1 MNRNGY
7 CRNLYFYDRDR
18 RCHWSGDQSL
28 AIQML
33 FRPYKAYYLFGK
45 RVPFTPGLIPRR
57 RDELAKQMG
66 LMVVNHLLTPEG
78 IKKRLVS
85 DAAKTQAL
93 RVGEQLIQKLSLS
106 EVTVKEALEKAG
118 MKRPEKAAD
127 AWISSWTDDKLHELF
142 RQYGDQSLKELVPIE
157 VQEKLEEKIP
167 MISGYIL
174 SRSVRYFESDEGKIR
189 LGNMI
194 DDFLKERGM
203 LGSMVQLFLGNS
215 SLADRVLPE
224 LLKFLRNEETNKLL
238 SDLLKNEWG
247 KLREYTFNEAD
258 EKWNAK
264 ALIFS
269 LKRRVLQAFSTAPF
283 FNNTIGTLTVR
294 YESELT
300 QQMLPALLDKLLEGI
315 SSNLESVLKRLRLEE
330 IVKEQVDQFPV
341 ERLEEMVLSI
351 SKKEF
356 KMITY
361 LGGLLGGII
370 GAIQALFVILF

>member
-1 MNRNGY
+1 MGIAGTFIFMIVIGAAIGAVTN
-7 CRNLYFYDRDR
+7 
-18 RCHWSGDQSL
+18 HL

-127 AWISSWTDDKLHELF
+127 AWISSWTDDKLNELF

-203 LGSMVQLFLGNS
+203 LGSMVQMFLGNS

-283 FNNTIGTLTVR
+283 FDNTIGTLTVR

-361 LGGLLGGII
+361 LGGLLGGMI

>member
-1 MNRNGY
+1 MGIAGTFIFMIVIGAAIGAVTN
-7 CRNLYFYDRDR
+7 
-18 RCHWSGDQSL
+18 HL

-33 FRPYKAYYLFGK
+33 FRPYKAYYMFGK

-85 DAAKTQAL
+85 DKAKTQAL
-93 RVGEQLIQKLSLS
+93 RAGEQLIQKLSLS

-118 MKRPEKAAD
+118 MKHPEKAAD
-127 AWISSWTDDKLHELF
+127 AWISSWTDDKLNELF

-203 LGSMVQLFLGNS
+203 LGSMVQMFLGNS

-224 LLKFLRNEETNKLL
+224 LLKLLRNEETNKLL

-283 FNNTIGTLTVR
+283 FDNTIGTLTVR

>member
-1 MNRNGY
+1 MGIAGTFIFMIVIGAAIGAVTN
-7 CRNLYFYDRDR
+7 
-18 RCHWSGDQSL
+18 HL

-66 LMVVNHLLTPEG
+66 LVVVNHLLTPEG

-85 DAAKTQAL
+85 EAAKTKAL
-93 RVGEQLIQKLSLS
+93 QVGEQLIQKLSLS
-106 EVTVKEALEKAG
+106 EVTVKDALEKAG
-118 MKRPEKAAD
+118 VKRPDETAD

-142 RQYGDQSLKELVPIE
+142 RRYGNQSLKELVPLE
-157 VQEKLEEKIP
+157 AQEKLEEKIP
-167 MISGYIL
+167 MISEYIL
-174 SRSVRYFESDEGKIR
+174 SRSVRYFESDEGKMR

-203 LGSMVQLFLGNS
+203 LGSMVQMFLGNS

-258 EKWNAK
+258 EKWNAR

-269 LKRRVLQAFSTAPF
+269 LKRSVLQAFSTAPF
-283 FNNTIGTLTVR
+283 FDNTIGTLTVR

-300 QQMLPALLDKLLEGI
+300 QHMLPALLDKLLEGV
-315 SSNLESVLKRLRLEE
+315 SANLESVFKRLRLEE

-361 LGGLLGGII
+361 LGGLLGGMI
-370 GAIQALFVILF
+370 GAVQALFVILF

>member
-1 MNRNGY
+1 MGIAGTFIFMIVIGAAIGAVTN
-7 CRNLYFYDRDR
+7 
-18 RCHWSGDQSL
+18 HL

-127 AWISSWTDDKLHELF
+127 AWISSWTDDKLNELF

-203 LGSMVQLFLGNS
+203 LGSMVQMFLGNS

-283 FNNTIGTLTVR
+283 FDNTIGTLTVR
-294 YESELT
+294 YKSELT

>member
-1 MNRNGY
+1 MGIAGTFIFMIVIGAAIGAVTN
-7 CRNLYFYDRDR
+7 
-18 RCHWSGDQSL
+18 HL

-127 AWISSWTDDKLHELF
+127 AWISSWTDDKLNELF

-283 FNNTIGTLTVR
+283 FDNTIGTLTVR

>member
-1 MNRNGY
+1 MGIAGTFIFMIVIGAAIGAVTN
-7 CRNLYFYDRDR
+7 
-18 RCHWSGDQSL
+18 HL

-33 FRPYKAYYLFGK
+33 FRPYKEYYLFGK

-93 RVGEQLIQKLSLS
+93 RAGEQLIQKLSLS

-118 MKRPEKAAD
+118 MKHPEKAAD
-127 AWISSWTDDKLHELF
+127 AWISIWTDDKLNELF

-203 LGSMVQLFLGNS
+203 LGSMVQMFLGNS

-224 LLKFLRNEETNKLL
+224 LLKLLRNEETNKLF

-283 FNNTIGTLTVR
+283 FDNTIGTLTVR

-315 SSNLESVLKRLRLEE
+315 SSNLESVFKRLRLEE

>member
-1 MNRNGY
+1 MGIAGTFIFMIVIGAAIGAVTN
-7 CRNLYFYDRDR
+7 
-18 RCHWSGDQSL
+18 HL

-85 DAAKTQAL
+85 DVAKTQAL

-127 AWISSWTDDKLHELF
+127 AWISSWTDDKLNELF
-142 RQYGDQSLKELVPIE
+142 RQYGHQSLKELVPIE
-157 VQEKLEEKIP
+157 VQGKLEEKIP

-203 LGSMVQLFLGNS
+203 LGSMVQMFLGNS

-283 FNNTIGTLTVR
+283 FDNTIGTLTVR

>member
-1 MNRNGY
+1 MGIAGTFIFMIVIGAAIGAVTN
-7 CRNLYFYDRDR
+7 
-18 RCHWSGDQSL
+18 HL

-127 AWISSWTDDKLHELF
+127 PWISSWTDDKLNELF
-142 RQYGDQSLKELVPIE
+142 RQYGHQSLKELVPIE

-203 LGSMVQLFLGNS
+203 LGSMVQMFLGNS

-247 KLREYTFNEAD
+247 KLREYTVNEAD

-283 FNNTIGTLTVR
+283 FDNTIGTLTVR

>member
-1 MNRNGY
+1 MGIAGTFIFMIVIGAAIGAVTN
-7 CRNLYFYDRDR
+7 
-18 RCHWSGDQSL
+18 HL

-85 DAAKTQAL
+85 DAAKTQTL

-127 AWISSWTDDKLHELF
+127 AWISSWTDDKLNELF

-203 LGSMVQLFLGNS
+203 LGSMVQMFLGNS

-224 LLKFLRNEETNKLL
+224 LLKLLRNEETNKLL

-283 FNNTIGTLTVR
+283 FDKTIGTLTVR

>member
-1 MNRNGY
+1 MGIAGTFIFMIVIGAAIGAVTN
-7 CRNLYFYDRDR
+7 
-18 RCHWSGDQSL
+18 HL

-167 MISGYIL
+167 MISDIL

>member
-1 MNRNGY
+1 MGIAGTFIFMIVIGAAIGAVTN
-7 CRNLYFYDRDR
+7 
-18 RCHWSGDQSL
+18 HL

-93 RVGEQLIQKLSLS
+93 RVGEQLIQRLSLS

-118 MKRPEKAAD
+118 IKRPEKAAD
-127 AWISSWTDDKLHELF
+127 AWISSWTDDKLNELF

-157 VQEKLEEKIP
+157 VQEKLEDKIP

-203 LGSMVQLFLGNS
+203 LGSMVQMFLGNS

-283 FNNTIGTLTVR
+283 FDNTIGTLTVR

>member
-1 MNRNGY
+1 MGIAGTFIFMIVIGAAIGAVTN
-7 CRNLYFYDRDR
+7 
-18 RCHWSGDQSL
+18 HL

-85 DAAKTQAL
+85 DAAKTQTL
-93 RVGEQLIQKLSLS
+93 RAGEQLIQKLSLS

-127 AWISSWTDDKLHELF
+127 AWISSWTDDKLNELF

-203 LGSMVQLFLGNS
+203 LGSMVQMFLGNS

-269 LKRRVLQAFSTAPF
+269 LKRRMLQAFSTAPF

>member
-1 MNRNGY
+1 MGIAGTFIFMIVIGAAIGAVTN
-7 CRNLYFYDRDR
+7 
-18 RCHWSGDQSL
+18 HL

-127 AWISSWTDDKLHELF
+127 AWISSWTDDKLNELF

-203 LGSMVQLFLGNS
+203 LGSMVQMFLGNS

-283 FNNTIGTLTVR
+283 FDNTIGTLTVR
-294 YESELT
+294 YKSELT

-361 LGGLLGGII
+361 LGGLLGGMI

>member
-1 MNRNGY
+1 MGIAGTFIFMIVIGAAIGAVTN
-7 CRNLYFYDRDR
+7 
-18 RCHWSGDQSL
+18 HL

-127 AWISSWTDDKLHELF
+127 AWISSWTDDKLNELF
-142 RQYGDQSLKELVPIE
+142 RQYGHQSLKELVPIE

-203 LGSMVQLFLGNS
+203 LGSMVQMFLGNS

-283 FNNTIGTLTVR
+283 FDNTIGTLTVR

-361 LGGLLGGII
+361 LGGLLGGMI

>member
-1 MNRNGY
+1 MGIAGTFIFMIVIGAAIGAVTN
-7 CRNLYFYDRDR
+7 
-18 RCHWSGDQSL
+18 HL

-127 AWISSWTDDKLHELF
+127 AWISSWTDDKLNELF
-142 RQYGDQSLKELVPIE
+142 RQYGHQSLKELVPIE

-174 SRSVRYFESDEGKIR
+174 SRSVSYFESDEGKIR

-203 LGSMVQLFLGNS
+203 LGSMVQMFLGNS

-283 FNNTIGTLTVR
+283 FDNTIGTLTVR

-361 LGGLLGGII
+361 LGGLLGGMI

>member
-1 MNRNGY
+1 MGIAGTFIFMIVIGAAIGAVTN
-7 CRNLYFYDRDR
+7 
-18 RCHWSGDQSL
+18 HL

-66 LMVVNHLLTPEG
+66 LVVVNHLLTPEG

-85 DAAKTQAL
+85 DAAKTKAL
-93 RVGEQLIQKLSLS
+93 QVGEQLIQKLSLS

-118 MKRPEKAAD
+118 VKRPDEAAD

-142 RQYGDQSLKELVPIE
+142 RRYGNQSLKELVPLE
-157 VQEKLEEKIP
+157 AQEKLEEKIP
-167 MISGYIL
+167 MISEYIL

-203 LGSMVQLFLGNS
+203 LGSMVQMFLGNS

-258 EKWNAK
+258 EKWNAR

-269 LKRRVLQAFSTAPF
+269 LKRSVLQAFSTAPF
-283 FNNTIGTLTVR
+283 FDNTIGTLTVR

-300 QQMLPALLDKLLEGI
+300 QHMLPALLDKLLEGV
-315 SSNLESVLKRLRLEE
+315 SANLESVFKRLRLEE

-361 LGGLLGGII
+361 LGGLLGGMI
-370 GAIQALFVILF
+370 GAVQALFVILF

>member
-1 MNRNGY
+1 MGIAGTFIFMIVIGAAIGAVTN
-7 CRNLYFYDRDR
+7 
-18 RCHWSGDQSL
+18 HL

-93 RVGEQLIQKLSLS
+93 RVGEQLIQRLSLS

-118 MKRPEKAAD
+118 IKRPEKAAD
-127 AWISSWTDDKLHELF
+127 AWISSWTDDKLNELF

-157 VQEKLEEKIP
+157 VQEKLEDKIP

-203 LGSMVQLFLGNS
+203 LGSMVQMFLGNS

-238 SDLLKNEWG
+238 SDLLRNEWG

-283 FNNTIGTLTVR
+283 FDNTIGTLTVR

>member
-1 MNRNGY
+1 MGIAGTFIFMIVIGAAIGAVTN
-7 CRNLYFYDRDR
+7 
-18 RCHWSGDQSL
+18 HL

-127 AWISSWTDDKLHELF
+127 AWISSWTDDKLNELF
-142 RQYGDQSLKELVPIE
+142 RQYGHQSLKELVPIE

-203 LGSMVQLFLGNS
+203 LGSMVQMFLGNS

-283 FNNTIGTLTVR
+283 FDNTIGTLTVR

-300 QQMLPALLDKLLEGI
+300 QQMLPTLLDKLLEGI

>member
-1 MNRNGY
+1 MGIAGTFIFMIVIGAAIGAVTN
-7 CRNLYFYDRDR
+7 
-18 RCHWSGDQSL
+18 HL

-106 EVTVKEALEKAG
+106 EVTVKEALEKSG

-127 AWISSWTDDKLHELF
+127 AWISSWTDDKLNELF

-174 SRSVRYFESDEGKIR
+174 SRSVSYFESDEGKIR

-203 LGSMVQLFLGNS
+203 LGSMVQMFLGNS

-283 FNNTIGTLTVR
+283 FDNTIGTLTVR
-294 YESELT
+294 YESVLT

>member
-1 MNRNGY
+1 MGIAGTFIFMIVIGAAIGAVTN
-7 CRNLYFYDRDR
+7 
-18 RCHWSGDQSL
+18 HL

-127 AWISSWTDDKLHELF
+127 AWISSWTDDKLNELF

-157 VQEKLEEKIP
+157 VQEKLEDKIP

-174 SRSVRYFESDEGKIR
+174 SRSVSYFESDEGKIR

-203 LGSMVQLFLGNS
+203 LGSMVQMFLGNS

-283 FNNTIGTLTVR
+283 FDNTIGTLTVR

-300 QQMLPALLDKLLEGI
+300 LQMLPALLDKLLEGI

>member
-1 MNRNGY
+1 MGIAGTFIFMIVIGAAIGAVTN
-7 CRNLYFYDRDR
+7 
-18 RCHWSGDQSL
+18 HL

-127 AWISSWTDDKLHELF
+127 AWISSWTDDKLNELF

-174 SRSVRYFESDEGKIR
+174 SRSVSYFESDEGKIR

-194 DDFLKERGM
+194 DDFLKECGM

-269 LKRRVLQAFSTAPF
+269 LKRRMLQAFSTAPF
-283 FNNTIGTLTVR
+283 FDNTIGTLTVR

>member
-1 MNRNGY
+1 MGIAGTFIFMIVIGAAIGAVTN
-7 CRNLYFYDRDR
+7 
-18 RCHWSGDQSL
+18 HL

-93 RVGEQLIQKLSLS
+93 RAGEQLIQKLSLS

-127 AWISSWTDDKLHELF
+127 AWISSWTDDKLNELF

-203 LGSMVQLFLGNS
+203 LGSMVQMFLGNS

-224 LLKFLRNEETNKLL
+224 LLKLLRNEETNKLL

-283 FNNTIGTLTVR
+283 FDNTIGTLTVR

>member
-1 MNRNGY
+1 MGIAGTFIFMIVIGAAIGAVTN
-7 CRNLYFYDRDR
+7 
-18 RCHWSGDQSL
+18 HL

-127 AWISSWTDDKLHELF
+127 AWISSWTDDKLNELF

-174 SRSVRYFESDEGKIR
+174 SRSVSYFESDEGKIR

-283 FNNTIGTLTVR
+283 FDNTIGTLTVR

>member
-1 MNRNGY
+1 MGIAGTFIFMIVIGAAIGAVTN
-7 CRNLYFYDRDR
+7 
-18 RCHWSGDQSL
+18 HL

-85 DAAKTQAL
+85 DTAKTQAL

-127 AWISSWTDDKLHELF
+127 AWISSWTDDKLNELF

-203 LGSMVQLFLGNS
+203 LGSMVQMFLGNS

-269 LKRRVLQAFSTAPF
+269 LKRRMLQAFSTAPF

>member
-1 MNRNGY
+1 MGIAGTFIFMIVIGAAIGAVTN
-7 CRNLYFYDRDR
+7 
-18 RCHWSGDQSL
+18 HL

-93 RVGEQLIQKLSLS
+93 RVGEQLIQRLSLS

-118 MKRPEKAAD
+118 IKRPEKAAD
-127 AWISSWTDDKLHELF
+127 AWISSWTDDKLNELF

-157 VQEKLEEKIP
+157 VQEKLEDKIP

-203 LGSMVQLFLGNS
+203 LGSMVQMFLGNS

-269 LKRRVLQAFSTAPF
+269 LKRRMLQAFSTAPF
-283 FNNTIGTLTVR
+283 FDNTIGTLTVR

>member
-1 MNRNGY
+1 MGIAGTFIFMIVIGAAIGAVTN
-7 CRNLYFYDRDR
+7 
-18 RCHWSGDQSL
+18 HL

-127 AWISSWTDDKLHELF
+127 AWISSWTDDKLNELF

-174 SRSVRYFESDEGKIR
+174 SRSVSYFESDEGKIR

-203 LGSMVQLFLGNS
+203 LGSMVQMFLGNS

-247 KLREYTFNEAD
+247 KLREYMFNEAD

-283 FNNTIGTLTVR
+283 FDNTIGTLTVR

>member
-1 MNRNGY
+1 MGIAGTFIFMIVIGAAIGAVTN
-7 CRNLYFYDRDR
+7 
-18 RCHWSGDQSL
+18 HL

-93 RVGEQLIQKLSLS
+93 RVGEQLIQKLSFS

-127 AWISSWTDDKLHELF
+127 AWISSWTDDKLNELF

-174 SRSVRYFESDEGKIR
+174 SRSVSYFESDEGKIR

-283 FNNTIGTLTVR
+283 FDNTIGTLTVR

>member
-1 MNRNGY
+1 MGIAGTFIFMIVIGAVIGAVTN
-7 CRNLYFYDRDR
+7 
-18 RCHWSGDQSL
+18 HL

-127 AWISSWTDDKLHELF
+127 AWISSWTDDKLNELF

-203 LGSMVQLFLGNS
+203 LGSMVQMFLGNS

-269 LKRRVLQAFSTAPF
+269 LKRRMLQAFSTAPF